1 MTTLYRLPNSDVDK
15 FNCFETLLGKLHVE
29 QVEYYVMGDLNC
41 NLGSPTLDHNST
53 LLYTIT
59 NLFSLHQL
67 IDEPTR
73 ITESSSTLLDVI
85 FTNMPDRI
93 VCSGVSHIGISDH
106 SLVYAFRKLSTG
118 VSDSRRGH
126 TSVTYRNYKNINSS
140 SFGNAELGHD
150 YGL

>member
-1 MTTLYRLPNSDVDK
+1 
-15 FNCFETLLGKLHVE
+15 
-29 QVEYYVMGDLNC
+29 
-41 NLGSPTLDHNST
+41 
-53 LLYTIT
+53 
-59 NLFSLHQL
+59 
-67 IDEPTR
+67 
-73 ITESSSTLLDVI
+73 
-85 FTNMPDRI
+85 MPDRI